1 MDFVQKFNFFLWLFF
16 RAIMS
21 QKTFLDILNRK
32 QSFQDQKIEVLTRA
46 KKWILLKGVSPWI
59 LSKNRDF
66 SYRYFS

>member
-16 RAIMS
+16 TAIMS

-46 KKWILLKGVSPWI
+46 RKWILLKGVSPWI